1 MISQFLNNHNS
12 PKSLKL
18 MSFLTI
24 VSAELVSAVSET
36 VSISISKSQELY
48 SHAVFIHKAVFCHS
62 LGYVGSS
69 GQNQIHA
76 MADSNFV
83 YKYSMWTQFQHINP
97 LMIETERERL
107 KCRHQLHFVTSDCPT
122 RPHCIQSPWKL
133 QIIYLY
139 YIFHSFIWWLLIFNF
154 PLMTLS
160 QLLIID
166 WHRKMLLLWV
176 INIVLYLFQWYICSL
191 PHSPQFVLCVLYY
204 YMLENW
210 YAPIV
215 HINKLFVSV
224 HCGIIIL
231 SDN

>member
-1 MISQFLNNHNS
+1 M
-12 PKSLKL
+12 PK
-18 MSFLTI
+18 LTI
-24 VSAELVSAVSET
+24 TLCINIACEHSFN
-36 VSISISKSQELY
+36 ISTPWWLRQ
-48 SHAVFIHKAVFCHS
+48 
-62 LGYVGSS
+62 
-69 GQNQIHA
+69 
-76 MADSNFV
+76 
-83 YKYSMWTQFQHINP
+83 
-97 LMIETERERL
+97 RERL
-107 KCRHQLHFVTSDCPT
+107 KCRHQLHIVTSDCPT

-191 PHSPQFVLCVLYY
+191 PHSPQFVLCVLYS
-204 YMLENW
+204 YMLEDW
-210 YAPIV
+210 YAPTV

-224 HCGIIIL
+224 HCAIIIL
-231 SDN
+231 SDNWWWNMVNSYLTHIHMVSYHRQYNKNDFQND

>member
-1 MISQFLNNHNS
+1 MGNI
-12 PKSLKL
+12 
-18 MSFLTI
+18 
-24 VSAELVSAVSET
+24 
-36 VSISISKSQELY
+36 
-48 SHAVFIHKAVFCHS
+48 
-62 LGYVGSS
+62 

-76 MADSNFV
+76 IADNIFV
-83 YKYSMWTQFQHINP
+83 YKYSMWTQYWWLRQ
-97 LMIETERERL
+97 RERL
-107 KCRHQLHFVTSDCPT
+107 KYRHQLHIVTSDCPT
-122 RPHCIQSPWKL
+122 RPHCILSPWKL
-133 QIIYLY
+133 QVIYLY

-176 INIVLYLFQWYICSL
+176 INIMLYLFQWYICSH

-204 YMLENW
+204 YMLEDW
-210 YAPIV
+210 YAPVV
-215 HINKLFVSV
+215 HINKMFVSV